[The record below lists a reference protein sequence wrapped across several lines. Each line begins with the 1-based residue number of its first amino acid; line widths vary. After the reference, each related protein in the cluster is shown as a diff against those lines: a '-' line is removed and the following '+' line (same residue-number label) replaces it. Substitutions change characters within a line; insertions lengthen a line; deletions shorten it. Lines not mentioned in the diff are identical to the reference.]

1 MPTSST
7 GPRAAP
13 TSEADD
19 DAALSRRFPARL
31 NRAVG
36 STMDRDPEH
45 PIVELGC
52 PPEKI
57 RVHHLGIDLRRFA
70 FVPRRWDRK
79 SPLKVLLC
87 ATFTEKKGLP
97 YALEAL
103 AKEESLAITL
113 IGDADDSERQQEEK
127 AAILAAIDRYEFGPL
142 VTCTD
147 YLKHAEILKAAY
159 EHHVFVSPSVTARD
173 GDTEGGAPVAVCE
186 FAATGMP
193 IVSTRHCDIRKVVED
208 GKGAVLAEER
218 DAIGLLQNLARLVYE
233 PALWESLV
241 HTARKRIET
250 HFDAVAQGRALAEI
264 YEGVAAGGRSSRAA
278 G

>member
-1 MPTSST
+1 
-7 GPRAAP
+7 
-13 TSEADD
+13 
-19 DAALSRRFPARL
+19 
-31 NRAVG
+31 
-36 STMDRDPEH
+36 MDRDPEH

-218 DAIGLLQNLARLVYE
+218 DAIGLLQNLACLVYE